1 MAGTHPAPPAGER
14 AQLLREL
21 DSAEFEARYGCDRFT
36 ATMLTNRC
44 RYVAAHMANQVR
56 SHAFSPVIRDG
67 SDLCAMV
74 SGPAELGYA
83 MAAVSET
90 MPLFYGSIPDAVR
103 IVIEEYGAD
112 EMDEGDVLIVNDY
125 YRVGTHLNDVCLMQP
140 VFRDGRIVAVATIRA
155 HFLDMGGIA
164 MGGFEVVKKS
174 TWEDG
179 LRIPP
184 TLLVSRGRT
193 VTSVLKLLYD
203 NTRLG
208 SLCVPDLMT
217 EIKALDMGVS
227 LLGETID
234 RYGVEAFT
242 GAVRYA
248 CDVSAEAIGEGLRT
262 VPDGVYE
269 GEDWLDGDGLP
280 DSPEYSVKV
289 RITKVGDRAEIDL
302 RGSSG
307 PTRTAIN
314 GAWPD
319 IKTGLAY
326 ALKSLLD
333 PTTPVSSGTL
343 RNVDVIVPPSAM
355 FNVGPP
361 LPCQMYFLVV
371 YTMVHATYRALN
383 PVLGERAVAT
393 GYVTASASGHGRRP
407 DGLEGSLVDSAGPA
421 VIGAWGATRHGDADS
436 SQQSSLG
443 NLINDGV
450 EIHELRGPIVWAASD
465 YVPDSAGAGRH
476 RGGAA
481 IVHDT
486 LWRVPAAHTMQ
497 LLFHARRPTAG
508 GGVNGGGSGP
518 TTTAWIFD
526 ASVSDD
532 GARLPELPSTLEGE
546 LYRGATPFG
555 GVVHPDTHAVDPDG
569 ELVVLEGKLARPAGA
584 VVRVLSAAGGGWGDP
599 WTRDP
604 ELVKR
609 DVRDEYVSIEGAAR
623 DYGVV
628 VVGDLRHPERLAVD
642 GPATEELR
650 RSSRPSESTGPQPD
664 PPERSVARR
673 G

>member
-1 MAGTHPAPPAGER
+1 MTTTPSAPPALEGARLRDLDGE
-14 AQLLREL
+14 Q
-21 DSAEFEARYGCDRFT
+21 FEARYGCDRFT

-74 SGPAELGYA
+74 SGPAELNYA

-112 EMDEGDVLIVNDY
+112 ELEPGDVLIVNDY
-125 YRVGTHLNDVCLMQP
+125 YRVGTHLNDACLMRP
-140 VFRDGRIVAVATIRA
+140 IFRDGQIVAVVTIRA

-164 MGGFEVVKKS
+164 LGGFEVTKKT

-184 TLLVSRGRT
+184 MLVVSKGKP
-193 VTSVLKLLYD
+193 VKSVLKLLYD

-208 SLCVPDLMT
+208 FLCVPDIMT
-217 EIKALDMGVS
+217 EIKALELGAS
-227 LLGETID
+227 LLEETID
-234 RYGVEAFT
+234 RYGVGAYT

-248 CDVSAEAIGEGLRT
+248 CDVSAEAMAEGLRSL
-262 VPDGVYE
+262 PDGVYE

-289 RITKVGDRAEIDL
+289 RITKVGDRAEVDL

-319 IKTGLAY
+319 IKTGLAF
-326 ALKSLLD
+326 ALKTLLD
-333 PTTPVSSGTL
+333 PTTPVTSGTL
-343 RNVDVIVPPSAM
+343 RNVDVIVPPSAI

-361 LPCQMYFLVV
+361 VPCQMYFLVV
-371 YTMVHATYRALN
+371 YTMVHAAYRALN

-393 GYVTASASGHGRRP
+393 GFITASASGHGRRP
-407 DGLEGSLVDSAGPA
+407 DGLDGSLVDSAGPA

-436 SQQSSLG
+436 AQQSPLG
-443 NLINDGV
+443 NLIDGGV
-450 EIHELRGPIVWAASD
+450 EIHELRGPVIWAASD
-465 YVPDSAGAGRH
+465 YVPDSGGAGTY

-481 IVHDT
+481 IVHDM
-486 LWRVPAAHTMQ
+486 LWRVPAAHDMQ
-497 LLFHARRPTAG
+497 LLHHARRPTAG
-508 GGVNGGGSGP
+508 GGVNGGRSGP
-518 TTTAWIFD
+518 TTTAWLFD
-526 ASVSDD
+526 GEISEFGTTV
-532 GARLPELPSTLEGE
+532 PELPSVTYGE
-546 LYRGATPFG
+546 LYRHATPLG
-555 GVVHPDTHAVDPDG
+555 GVVDPDTHEPDPDG
-569 ELVVLEGKLARPAGA
+569 ELVVLQGKLPRRAGA
-584 VVRVLSAAGGGWGDP
+584 LVRVLTAAGGGWGDP
-599 WTRDP
+599 WARDP

-609 DVRDEYVSIEGAAR
+609 DVRDEYVTIEGAAR

-628 VVGDLRHPERLAVD
+628 IVGDPRLPEQLEVDVVATDALR
-642 GPATEELR
+642 ATYLR
-650 RSSRPSESTGPQPD
+650 
-664 PPERSVARR
+664 
-673 G
+673 